1 MEPGCSSKAAN
12 LELQSF
18 GSDGVEPMPKNQPN
32 ETSGNFSAGIV
43 EPLQNE
49 LLSEINL
56 PASAH
61 NKEGPAGNTVMERG
75 STSAGGSKP
84 LLDELKD
91 LEDFVSSPE
100 FSTDETSSD
109 TESSDDLMLL
119 SDLSDND
126 ATPAQPATPFSPLIM
141 EQTQSFS
148 LALAEK
154 MPQYGSHVNQS
165 SYSKP
170 ESSSA
175 QANLLNAQTES
186 SARPEPASYVDK
198 GKKIV
203 VADDFK
209 KNKAKNHHSNWF
221 PRTPVSIAIDYL
233 RLINMQFHLTEF
245 EENDEQ
251 TGIRILDGESTQNNQ
266 QQAPSFSSN
275 KENDIP
281 RPLASGSQVNQ
292 FKELDISDPQ
302 CYNFML
308 PISPTSSKNQQW
320 NNPMHLLSQVA
331 NIANADDSLIQK
343 TEPAKHPLPLE
354 PMPRQFSYQ
363 VPSSLGA
370 SNSQTRVP
378 SPLGASNSQTR
389 VPSPL
394 GASNSQTRSTMVH
407 ESSLPLRLQT
417 EKQQGSL
424 NQTTRPNAVY
434 PSAGTTFPSL
444 FLQET
449 LGSSESLLSSQKE
462 QGAAGLLGHARSR
475 IEAGESSPF
484 KRFRREPTIPEAPSA
499 EQVNKNPLALL
510 TEATSAADIANFIL
524 NPRLPLK
531 NSLYDPMYEELG
543 LPIDP
548 HLRLFL
554 QSKLNKENLSISVKY
569 RNLIL

>member
-18 GSDGVEPMPKNQPN
+18 GSDGVESMQNNQLN
-32 ETSGNFSAGIV
+32 ETSGNFSGAG
-43 EPLQNE
+43 
-49 LLSEINL
+49 
-56 PASAH
+56 
-61 NKEGPAGNTVMERG
+61 KTVMELG
-75 STSAGGSKP
+75 STSAGGGQP
-84 LLDELKD
+84 RLDEMKVDNPYTTSQTACVSNDDSNPVPVTSPGLSTYND
-91 LEDFVSSPE
+91 LEELVSSPE
-100 FSTDETSSD
+100 ISTDETSLD
-109 TESSDDLMLL
+109 TESSDQDLMQL
-119 SDLSDND
+119 SDLSDSD

-141 EQTQSFS
+141 EPTQSFS

-165 SYSKP
+165 SYSKH
-170 ESSSA
+170 EGSSA
-175 QANLLNAQTES
+175 QANRLNAQTES
-186 SARPEPASYVDK
+186 SLRPEPASYVDK

-203 VADDFK
+203 VADDFR
-209 KNKAKNHHSNWF
+209 KNKAKNHHSNLF
-221 PRTPVSIAIDYL
+221 PRTP
-233 RLINMQFHLTEF
+233 
-245 EENDEQ
+245 
-251 TGIRILDGESTQNNQ
+251 TGIRILDRESTQNNQ
-266 QQAPSFSSN
+266 QQAPSLISN
-275 KENDIP
+275 KENDTH

-292 FKELDISDPQ
+292 FKGLNTSDPQ
-302 CYNFML
+302 CYNFIL
-308 PISPTSSKNQQW
+308 PISPTSSRNQQW

-331 NIANADDSLIQK
+331 NMANAADSQLQK
-343 TEPAKHPLPLE
+343 SEPAKHPLPLE

-363 VPSSLGA
+363 YNQVPSPLGA

-378 SPLGASNSQTR
+378 SLLGASNSQTR

-407 ESSLPLRLQT
+407 EPSLPLSNPILPSQQHHNSELPETPLMPRLQT

-434 PSAGTTFPSL
+434 PTAGTTFPSL

-449 LGSSESLLSSQKE
+449 MGSTESLLSSQKE

-510 TEATSAADIANFIL
+510 SEASSAADIANFIL
-524 NPRLPLK
+524 NPRPLK

-554 QSKLNKENLSISVKY
+554 QSKK
-569 RNLIL
+569 

>member
-18 GSDGVEPMPKNQPN
+18 GSDGVESMPKNQPN

-49 LLSEINL
+49 LFSKINL

-61 NKEGPAGNTVMERG
+61 NKEGPAGNTVMELG
-75 STSAGGSKP
+75 SASAGGNQP

-91 LEDFVSSPE
+91 LEDLVSSPE

-109 TESSDDLMLL
+109 TESSDQDLMLP
-119 SDLSDND
+119 SDSSDSD

-141 EQTQSFS
+141 EPTQSFS

-165 SYSKP
+165 SYSKH
-170 ESSSA
+170 EGSSA
-175 QANLLNAQTES
+175 QANRLNAQTES

-221 PRTPVSIAIDYL
+221 PRTP
-233 RLINMQFHLTEF
+233 
-245 EENDEQ
+245 

-292 FKELDISDPQ
+292 FKELNISDPQ

-308 PISPTSSKNQQW
+308 PISPTSSRNQQW

-331 NIANADDSLIQK
+331 NMANADDSLIQK

-363 VPSSLGA
+363 YNQVPSSLGASNSQTRVPSPLGA

-407 ESSLPLRLQT
+407 ESSLPLSNPSLPSQQHHNSELPEIPVMPRILTSTYRLQT

-434 PSAGTTFPSL
+434 PSAGTTIPSL

-449 LGSSESLLSSQKE
+449 MGSSESLLSSQKE

-510 TEATSAADIANFIL
+510 SEATSAADIANFIL
-524 NPRLPLK
+524 NPRLF
-531 NSLYDPMYEELG
+531 NSTD
-543 LPIDP
+543 
-548 HLRLFL
+548 
-554 QSKLNKENLSISVKY
+554 SIP
-569 RNLIL
+569 